1 VESDDEEEAMDICDE
16 NESTSSDISGEIE
29 IDDDDDDDIILD
41 DAPVRKTIKELC
53 K

>member
-1 VESDDEEEAMDICDE
+1 MDICDE

-29 IDDDDDDDIILD
+29 IDDDDDDIILD